1 MIILQGDRG
10 EAGEQVSK
18 EDRNDLFSI
27 WVLDIFPYLI
37 LFWKRVYVGS
47 KVQKETKEKQE

>member
-10 EAGEQVSK
+10 EAGEKVSK
-18 EDRNDLFSI
+18 EDGNDLFSI